1 VAIIV
6 WLIIG
11 VALAIAEVFTTTF
24 LIVMLAVGAF
34 AAAGAAAL
42 GAGLLAQ
49 VAVFGGVSALS
60 LWLLRPALQRHLRF
74 GGGDDAIGLAAIE
87 GSTAVVVEEIDAEH
101 GLIKI
106 DGEMWRARSHDATQ
120 VIPVGEQVRVLQVKG
135 ATAIVWKD

>member
-11 VALAIAEVFTTTF
+11 VALAIAEVFTATF
-24 LIVMLAVGAF
+24 LIVMFALGAF

-42 GAGLLAQ
+42 GANLLLQ
-49 VAVFGGVSALS
+49 VGVFGAVSGLT
-60 LWLLRPALQRHLRF
+60 LWLLRPALQRHLHL
-74 GGGDDAIGLAAIE
+74 GGSDEAIGVAAIE
-87 GSTAVVVEEIDAEH
+87 GSTAVVVEQIDAEH
-101 GLIKI
+101 GLVKI

-120 VIPVGEQVRVLQVKG
+120 VIDVGEQVRVLQVRG

>member
-24 LIVMLAVGAF
+24 LIVMFAVGAF

-60 LWLLRPALQRHLRF
+60 LWLLRPALQRHLRL
-74 GGGDDAIGLAAIE
+74 GGADDEIGLAAIE
-87 GSTAVVVEEIDAEH
+87 GSTAVVVEEIGVDH
-101 GLIKI
+101 GMIKI

>member
-1 VAIIV
+1 VAIII

-24 LIVMLAVGAF
+24 LIVMFALGAF

-42 GAGLLAQ
+42 GANILVQVLA
-49 VAVFGGVSALS
+49 FGAVSALS
-60 LWLLRPALQRHLRF
+60 LWLLRPALQRHLNL
-74 GGGDDAIGLAAIE
+74 GGGSEAAGIGEIE
-87 GSTAVVVEEIDAEH
+87 GSTATVVEEIDAEH
-101 GLIKI
+101 GLVKI

-120 VIPVGEQVRVLQVKG
+120 VIPVGEQVRVLHVKG